1 MWLQLEACFCNL
13 GKNKQNLGKKVK
25 QKKTRKSLNTKW
37 IYRFQTLN
45 ISLLSCGFG
54 RNNSS
59 KNQLFL
65 LFFVTTYISTYLQN
79 LKTKKSCFYF
89 NKEGAPEVYLE
100 GVIKNGGRL
109 LKKIEQKTMIA
120 CRVWCRTATKTA
132 VGFLAMDYQY
142 YLATK

>member
-1 MWLQLEACFCNL
+1 MVLEETILQ
-13 GKNKQNLGKKVK
+13 
-25 QKKTRKSLNTKW
+25 KT
-37 IYRFQTLN
+37 
-45 ISLLSCGFG
+45 
-54 RNNSS
+54 NSFYY
-59 KNQLFL
+59 FL
-65 LFFVTTYISTYLQN
+65 LQN

-132 VGFLAMDYQY
+132 VGFLAMDY
-142 YLATK
+142 